1 MVAWRE
7 GIYRPN
13 CMGPHSLR
21 LIELL
26 LMLSVQLANYKDQL
40 RVSAMSL
47 SLEENNQPLDK
58 LMLLN
63 PCYLGKKL

>member
-1 MVAWRE
+1 
-7 GIYRPN
+7 
-13 CMGPHSLR
+13 MGPHSLR

-63 PCYLGKKL
+63 PCYLGKKLIHLH